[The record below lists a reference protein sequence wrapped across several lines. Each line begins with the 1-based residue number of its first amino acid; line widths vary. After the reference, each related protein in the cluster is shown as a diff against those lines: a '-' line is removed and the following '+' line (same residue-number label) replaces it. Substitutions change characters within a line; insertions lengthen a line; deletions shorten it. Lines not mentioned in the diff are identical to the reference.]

1 MKELEKVRDAINK
14 LNFILTKEQK
24 KYTIIIFF
32 HVFNRRIVGD
42 VRPIDSNAFNAG
54 FLDAD
59 ELYNQPYI
67 KPFADLLNL
76 KSSDHIVV
84 FVCIGIMG
92 IYIFKNIYNAFYIG
106 CQINIPPK

>member
-1 MKELEKVRDAINK
+1 MQA
-14 LNFILTKEQK
+14 
-24 KYTIIIFF
+24 
-32 HVFNRRIVGD
+32 
-42 VRPIDSNAFNAG
+42 

-92 IYIFKNIYNAFYIG
+92 VYILKYIQRLLYMG
-106 CQINIPPK
+106 VK